1 MENARRMR
9 DAVPGEALMVA
20 GSYSPIL
27 DYYRGIGVRP
37 EWQVL
42 WSGWAWTPEAAD
54 SSIRKAWTDHVPVYV
69 CEDPLG
75 WRYFE
80 PEYLHLLYFMEG
92 CRKEAVFPEFFRIY
106 PR

>member
-1 MENARRMR
+1 
-9 DAVPGEALMVA
+9 
-20 GSYSPIL
+20 
-27 DYYRGIGVRP
+27 
-37 EWQVL
+37 
-42 WSGWAWTPEAAD
+42 
-54 SSIRKAWTDHVPVYV
+54 VPVYV